1 LLQASQ
7 WFNAKMTLIMIRDE
21 KVLSA
26 ALAELIAFDT
36 RLAPIAAKVSRLPLR
51 HAEPGFAALARV
63 IVSQQVSAVAA
74 EKIYF
79 RLEGAVGQMTPETYL
94 AAGPDKWREGGLSR
108 PKQKTIAAAA
118 QAAINGTLDLDAL
131 CGQDAETAIETMT
144 AIWGIGRWTAEVY
157 LLFAGGHPDVFPAR
171 DLALQ
176 IALQEC
182 FGLETRPTEAET
194 IAFTQA
200 WSPYRSVA
208 ARLMW
213 AIYGF
218 NRNIAAPLPA

>member
-1 LLQASQ
+1 
-7 WFNAKMTLIMIRDE
+7 MMIRDE
-21 KVLSA
+21 A
-26 ALAELIAFDT
+26 ALANALSKLIALDP
-36 RLAPIAAKVSRLPLR
+36 RLAPIAAKVMPLPLR
-51 HAEPGFAALARV
+51 RAEPGFASLARV

-74 EKIYF
+74 EKIYL
-79 RLEGAVGQMTPETYL
+79 RLEGVVGPMTPESYL
-94 AAGPDKWREGGLSR
+94 SAGPDKWREGGLSR

-118 QAAINGTLDLDAL
+118 EAVINGTLDLEVLCQIEAESAIAL
-131 CGQDAETAIETMT
+131 MIS
-144 AIWGIGRWTAEVY
+144 IWGIGRWTAEVY

-182 FGLETRPTEAET
+182 FGLETRPSEAET
-194 IAFTQA
+194 IALTDQ
-200 WSPYRSVA
+200 WSPLRSVA

-218 NRNIAAPLPA
+218 NRNMAAPLPA

>member
-1 LLQASQ
+1 
-7 WFNAKMTLIMIRDE
+7 MTLKMISNE
-21 KVLSA
+21 ACLAA
-26 ALAELIAFDT
+26 ALAELVLFDS
-36 RLAPIAAKVSRLPLR
+36 RLAHIAAKVSPLPLR
-51 HAEPGFAALARV
+51 SAEPGFASLARV

-74 EKIYF
+74 EKIYL
-79 RLEGAVGQMTPETYL
+79 RLEGVVGGKHGKLTPQLYL
-94 AAGPDKWREGGLSR
+94 VAGPDKWREGGLSR

-118 QAAINGTLDLDAL
+118 NAVVDGTLDLEAL
-131 CGQDAETAIETMT
+131 CKLDAETAIASMT

-182 FGLETRPTEAET
+182 FGLETRPTEADT
-194 IAFTQA
+194 IDFTNA
-200 WSPYRSVA
+200 WSPMRSVA

-218 NRNIAAPLPA
+218 NRNMAVPLPA